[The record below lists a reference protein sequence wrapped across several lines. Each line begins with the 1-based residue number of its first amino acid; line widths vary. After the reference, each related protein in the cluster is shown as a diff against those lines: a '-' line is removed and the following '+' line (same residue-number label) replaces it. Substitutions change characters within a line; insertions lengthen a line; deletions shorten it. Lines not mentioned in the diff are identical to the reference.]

1 MRKTI
6 RGPDGHERT
15 VDREREINLALAS
28 CFSGETGRVALDYL
42 RSITTN
48 IASGPEI
55 TTNALLH
62 LEGQRFLVGVISQ
75 RINLGHRE
83 KLNDVND
90 QGKQGK

>member
-15 VDREREINLALAS
+15 AEREREINLALAS
-28 CFSGETGRVALDYL
+28 CFAGEAGRLALDYL

-48 IASGPEI
+48 VASGPEI
-55 TTNALLH
+55 STNALLH
-62 LEGQRFLVGVISQ
+62 LEGQRFIVGLISQ

-83 KLNDVND
+83 KTRHDDD
-90 QGKQGK
+90 QGRQGQ